1 MSKVLK
7 NILLILFSA
16 ASFASLVWL
25 LAELVPEPPVYDLER
40 ARNAIS
46 GAGRERADIYSRKQ
60 FNEAKAMYDSAMA
73 NWKRENERFIY
84 LRDYSKVEEFAN
96 LALKAA
102 NSSGNSSQSS
112 STNLKTA
119 IVIKISE
126 LKSLINDIN
135 ELFTSYPLSP
145 ETRNR
150 ISKGRFLV
158 SESEMAYKKGD
169 LLVADRKLNEAE
181 YLLSSSF
188 DNANQNLESYFNEF
202 PQWKRWVEKTIA
214 DSKASKDYAIV
225 VDKFARKLYIY
236 HSGVKKYEYSAELGK
251 NWVGDKRVRGDMA
264 TPEGLYKIS
273 KKFDGAKTK
282 YYKALLLNY
291 PNDEDTARF
300 REEIASGT
308 LPHNAKIGGLIEI
321 HGDGGKG
328 IDWTEGCIALTN
340 KEMDLIYKI
349 IKVGTPVTI
358 VGSLVKLDEILK
370 N

>member
-1 MSKVLK
+1 MNKLLRNS
-7 NILLILFSA
+7 ILILFA
-16 ASFASLVWL
+16 TASVASLIWL
-25 LAELVPEPPVYDLER
+25 LAKIIPDPPVYEMEW
-40 ARNAIS
+40 ARNTIS
-46 GAGRERADIYSRKQ
+46 DARREKADIYSRKQ

-84 LRDYSKVEEFAN
+84 FRDYSKVAEFAN
-96 LALKAA
+96 LAIKIA
-102 NSSGNSSQSS
+102 NSSGNNSQSS
-112 STNLKTA
+112 TTTLKTTLGR
-119 IVIKISE
+119 KITE
-126 LKSLINDIN
+126 LKSLIENIN
-135 ELFTSYPLSP
+135 ELFTTYPLTP
-145 ETRNR
+145 ETRTR

-158 SESEMAYKKGD
+158 SESELAYKKGD
-169 LLVADRKLNEAE
+169 YLIAERKLNEAE
-181 YLLSSSF
+181 YLLSSSY
-188 DNANQNLESYFNEF
+188 DNASQNLESYFKEF
-202 PQWKRWVEKTIA
+202 PLWKRWVDMTIA
-214 DSKASKDYAIV
+214 DSKTSKDYAIV

-236 HSGVKKYEYSAELGK
+236 HSGVKKFEYSAELGK

-273 KKFDGAKTK
+273 KKFDSTKTK

-291 PNDEDTARF
+291 PNEEDTAKF

-340 KEMDLIYKI
+340 KEMDQIYKI

-358 VGSLVKLDEILK
+358 VGSLVKLEEIIK